1 MKSILNETSIYDYE
15 KIITFRLYF
24 SIISFIFC
32 SIVIIIFIFTLIK
45 NCIHNKQLQDS
56 SNVSFIK
63 EFDRTSFNEKINDL
77 NTFISEENYHSN
89 NIILNKNSNFNENSI
104 LGNNQIFLLIISN
117 LLSSINT
124 IYTSIKYPLGFQFYF
139 DKYSTYCI
147 YLGFFDTLFEVS
159 SICWTSVI
167 SNIFLTSLNI
177 RLSSSDDKVKLFKG
191 ISYSIILPL
200 LLTLFPFYSNSY
212 GPAQTH
218 CSFDYVNYDLKT
230 QFFQIIFIIF
240 ILGNVIYNIYVF
252 SKVISFSKKT
262 LKIISIPNPSVYNN
276 ILNKIFVIN
285 PLEYDEIIKYI
296 RLYCLFPINLVISKL
311 LEGLSRII
319 IYYEYDNI
327 YIVYINSII
336 FCLNGFFNSIPSFF
350 LFTGILKRKENEQIK
365 LNESNI
371 NLSMTFI

>member
-1 MKSILNETSIYDYE
+1 MISIINEIGLNDFET
-15 KIITFRLYF
+15 IITLRLYF
-24 SIISFIFC
+24 SFISFIFC
-32 SIVIIIFIFTLIK
+32 SIIIIIFIFT
-45 NCIHNKQLQDS
+45 
-56 SNVSFIK
+56 FIK
-63 EFDRTSFNEKINDL
+63 TCICNKNTKNTL
-77 NTFISEENYHSN
+77 NTVIIEEYDKDINGEKN
-89 NIILNKNSNFNENSI
+89 DINTILLEEKDLIAKTLQKNSNFYENSI
-104 LGNNQIFLLIISN
+104 LGSKEILLLIISN
-117 LLSSINT
+117 CLSSINT
-124 IYTSIKYPLGFQFYF
+124 IYISIKYPLGFNYYF

-147 YLGFFDTLFEVS
+147 YLGFFDNLFEVS

-262 LKIISIPNPSVYNN
+262 LKIISIPNPSVYNE
-276 ILNKIFVIN
+276 L
-285 PLEYDEIIKYI
+285 IKHI
-296 RLYCLFPINLVISKL
+296 KLYCLFPINLVISKL
-311 LEGLSRII
+311 LQGISRILLNFG
-319 IYYEYDNI
+319 YTKI
-327 YIVYINSII
+327 YIIYINSII
-336 FCLNGFFNSIPSFF
+336 ICLNGFFNSIPSFF
-350 LFTGILKRKENEQIK
+350 VLTGILKTKIIEKNPKI
-365 LNESNI
+365 NESNM
-371 NLSMTFI
+371 NLSLSFI

>member
-1 MKSILNETSIYDYE
+1 MISIINEIGLNDFET
-15 KIITFRLYF
+15 IITLRLYF
-24 SIISFIFC
+24 SFISFIFC
-32 SIVIIIFIFTLIK
+32 SIIIIIFIFT
-45 NCIHNKQLQDS
+45 
-56 SNVSFIK
+56 FIK
-63 EFDRTSFNEKINDL
+63 TCICNKNTKNIL
-77 NTFISEENYHSN
+77 NTVIIEEYDKDINKETN
-89 NIILNKNSNFNENSI
+89 DINTILLEEKDLIAKTLQKNSNFYENSI
-104 LGNNQIFLLIISN
+104 LGSKEILLLIISN
-117 LLSSINT
+117 CLSSINT
-124 IYTSIKYPLGFQFYF
+124 IYISIKYPLGFNYYF

-147 YLGFFDTLFEVS
+147 YLGFFDNLFEVS

-177 RLSSSDDKVKLFKG
+177 RISSSDGTVKLFKG
-191 ISYSIILPL
+191 IIYSIILPF
-200 LLTLFPFYSNSY
+200 LLTLFPFYTNSY
-212 GPAQTH
+212 GPAQTY
-218 CSFDYVNYDLKT
+218 CSFDYVNYDFRT
-230 QFFQIIFIIF
+230 QFLNISFIIF
-240 ILGNVIYNIYVF
+240 DGGNVIYNIYAFYKVIDF
-252 SKVISFSKKT
+252 SK
-262 LKIISIPNPSVYNN
+262 N

>member
-124 IYTSIKYPLGFQFYF
+124 IYTSIKYPLGFHFYF

-262 LKIISIPNPSVYNN
+262 LKIISIPNPSVYNE
-276 ILNKIFVIN
+276 L
-285 PLEYDEIIKYI
+285 IKHI
-296 RLYCLFPINLVISKL
+296 KLYCLFPINLVISKL
-311 LEGLSRII
+311 LQGISRILLNFG
-319 IYYEYDNI
+319 YTKI
-327 YIVYINSII
+327 YIIYINSII
-336 FCLNGFFNSIPSFF
+336 ICLNGFFNSIPSFF
-350 LFTGILKRKENEQIK
+350 VLTGILKTKIIEKNPKI
-365 LNESNI
+365 NESNM
-371 NLSMTFI
+371 NLSLSFI

>member
-177 RLSSSDDKVKLFKG
+177 RISSSDRTVKLFKG
-191 ISYSIILPL
+191 IIYSIILPF
-200 LLTLFPFYSNSY
+200 LLTLFPFYTNSY
-212 GPAQTH
+212 GPAQTY
-218 CSFDYVNYDLKT
+218 CSFDYVNYDFRT
-230 QFFQIIFIIF
+230 QFLNISFIIF
-240 ILGNVIYNIYVF
+240 DGGNVIYNIYAFYKVIDF
-252 SKVISFSKKT
+252 SK
-262 LKIISIPNPSVYNN
+262 N